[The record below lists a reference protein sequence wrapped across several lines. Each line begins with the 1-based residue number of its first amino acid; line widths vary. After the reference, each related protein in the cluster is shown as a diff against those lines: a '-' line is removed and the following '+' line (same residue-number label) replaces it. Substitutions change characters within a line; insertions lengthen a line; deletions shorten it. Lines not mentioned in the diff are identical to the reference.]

1 MVAAAAAGERVVST
15 GSAAALIAVAV
26 VPLLALAVSAFVKTS
41 VVMALLRNAVG
52 APQAPPDLVVTGLA
66 LLLTIFVMAPVAQQV
81 IAAVEAPAAVEGAPP
96 GPATP
101 GPTTPGTPTPTPA
114 PIDLDHPPPGGWSA
128 AAERG
133 AEPIRAFLHKHAH
146 ADDRASFAR
155 VAAELRGGPV
165 ADDDLT
171 VLSVAFVTSELTE
184 AFAIAF
190 LVFVPFL
197 VLDLIV
203 GVGLGALGLN
213 TVQPSTVS
221 LPLKLLL
228 FVAVDGWRLLFE
240 GLLRGYA

>member
-1 MVAAAAAGERVVST
+1 MDATAAAGELVVNTS
-15 GSAAALIAVAV
+15 SVIALVAVAI

-41 VVMALLRNAVG
+41 VVMALLRNALG
-52 APQAPPDLVVTGLA
+52 APQAPSDLVVTGIA
-66 LLLTIFVMAPVAQQV
+66 LLLTIFVMAPVGAQV
-81 IAAVEAPAAVEGAPP
+81 VAAVEG
-96 GPATP
+96 PAAIE
-101 GPTTPGTPTPTPA
+101 GAAPA
-114 PIDLDHPPPGGWSA
+114 PKIDLDHPPPGGWVVAGERA
-128 AAERG
+128 AV
-133 AEPIRAFLHKHAH
+133 PIRGFLAKHAH
-146 ADDRASFAR
+146 ADDRASFAK
-155 VAAELRGGPV
+155 VATDLRGAPV

-203 GVGLGALGLN
+203 GVGLSALGLT

-240 GLLRGYA
+240 GLLRGYT

>member
-1 MVAAAAAGERVVST
+1 MSTSGVVAV
-15 GSAAALIAVAV
+15 IAVAV
-26 VPLLALAVSAFVKTS
+26 VPLLALMVSAFVKTS
-41 VVMALLRNAVG
+41 VVMALLRNALG

-66 LLLTIFVMAPVAQQV
+66 LLLTIFVMAPVASRV
-81 IAAVEAPAAVEGAPP
+81 VAAVEEGAPAAQ
-96 GPATP
+96 
-101 GPTTPGTPTPTPA
+101 
-114 PIDLDHPPPGGWSA
+114 IDLEHPPPGGWGA
-128 AAERG
+128 AAER
-133 AEPIRAFLHKHAH
+133 AAVPIRGFLVRHAH
-146 ADDRASFAR
+146 ADDRASFAG
-155 VAAELRGGPV
+155 VAAELRGAPV
-165 ADDDLT
+165 ADEDLT

-203 GVGLGALGLN
+203 GVGLGALGL
-213 TVQPSTVS
+213 TSVPPSTVA